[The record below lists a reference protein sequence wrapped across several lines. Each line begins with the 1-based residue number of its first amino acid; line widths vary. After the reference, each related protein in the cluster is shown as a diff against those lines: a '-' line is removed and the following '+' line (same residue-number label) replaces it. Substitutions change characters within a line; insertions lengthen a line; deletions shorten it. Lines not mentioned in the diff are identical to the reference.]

1 MNFPEIREPVMER
14 DWTDY
19 FLYALAVV
27 LVFFILGTGTAAYA
41 DMVDTERVVAGEQPV
56 QERERVKALLDRQ
69 DVAKQM
75 QAMGVSPKD
84 AQGRIDAM
92 TDQEVQTLAGKLDM
106 FAAAGASFS
115 NNEIII
121 IALLVVIALI
131 IAL

>member
-1 MNFPEIREPVMER
+1 M
-14 DWTDY
+14 DHDLTDY

-27 LVFFILGTGTAAYA
+27 LVFFILGTGAAAYA
-41 DMVDTERVVAGEQPV
+41 GMIDTEQVVAGEQLN

-75 QAMGVSPKD
+75 QILGVAPGD
-84 AQGRIDAM
+84 ARGRIDAM
-92 TDQEVQTLAGKLDM
+92 TDREVRLLASRLEM
-106 FAAAGASFS
+106 LPAAGASFS

-121 IALLVVIALI
+121 IVILLVIALA